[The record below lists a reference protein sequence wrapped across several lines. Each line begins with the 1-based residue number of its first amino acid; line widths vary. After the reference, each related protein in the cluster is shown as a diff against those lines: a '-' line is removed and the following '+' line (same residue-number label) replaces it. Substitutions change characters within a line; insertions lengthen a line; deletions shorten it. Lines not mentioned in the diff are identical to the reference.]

1 MVRRLLNFLRKPNP
15 DLPDGMQVLALREMD
30 DTEGIHEDFRSLGL
44 SVVILRPDT
53 GVQEKVQKLGPYTH
67 PEKFSPGGYL

>member
-15 DLPDGMQVLALREMD
+15 DLPDGMQVLTLREMD

-53 GVQEKVQKLGPYTH
+53 GVHEKVQKLGPY
-67 PEKFSPGGYL
+67 PYQEVFAPGGYL

>member
-1 MVRRLLNFLRKPNP
+1 
-15 DLPDGMQVLALREMD
+15 MD
-30 DTEGIHEDFRSLGL
+30 DTEGIHEDFRSIGL

-67 PEKFSPGGYL
+67 PEQFSPGGYL